1 MPFQFNPA
9 DGYRN
14 TVTFPQKPAN
24 EAAFR
29 SQMQSLLDQLA
40 SYLNQPKTGETYT
53 GPIVL
58 DNSSS
63 DGPEIVWKDTVN
75 NTTAYMDLYNE
86 MLRVYARYRNG
97 AVINPMTLN
106 LGTKEVYLFDARA
119 LRALSGSSNI
129 QSGTGSVSVSAGV
142 QSGVN
147 IFFPVSFSAKPLVL
161 CSLAG
166 ATGVYGTDTVIGSY
180 GTYAGGTVLGLISAR
195 SQTLDYS
202 WIAIGT

>member
-58 DNSSS
+58 DNGST
-63 DGPEIVWKDTVN
+63 DGPELVWKDPVN
-75 NTTAYMDLYNE
+75 NTMAYMDLYNE
-86 MLRVYARYRNG
+86 MLRVYAKYRNG
-97 AVINPMTLN
+97 NVINPMALN

-142 QSGVN
+142 QSGAT
-147 IFFPVSFSAKPLVL
+147 IFFPIPFTSKPLVL

-166 ATGVYGTDTVIGSY
+166 ATGYYGTDTTIGSY
-180 GTYAGGTVLGLISAR
+180 GTSATGTTIGIISAR

-202 WIAIGT
+202 WVAIGT